1 MEKPNKVRVEN
12 KRDVKSNIVFD
23 SDSRY
28 NIATVSIRSL
38 LDAVVKVTGTST
50 GNQYIWH
57 RAGDV
62 VDVDVRDKDEI
73 LNKRRGRA
81 CCGGQSGKA
90 LFELA

>member
-1 MEKPNKVRVEN
+1 MEKPTKVRVEN
-12 KRDVKSNIVFD
+12 KRGVNPDIVFD
-23 SDSRY
+23 QTTQY
-28 NIATVSIRSL
+28 NDTVSIRSL
-38 LDAVVKVTGTST
+38 LDAVVKVTGRAT

-57 RAGDV
+57 HAGDV
-62 VDVDVRDKDEI
+62 IDVDIRDKDEI